1 MNTAEK
7 KTNKKEKKSNK
18 KESVKKIKYL
28 EVCEMERTEGQE
40 ADDIAYELAG
50 CPDGWR

>member
-1 MNTAEK
+1 MSKAKK
-7 KTNKKEKKSNK
+7 KTNK
-18 KESVKKIKYL
+18 KESVKKIKYS
-28 EVCEMERTEGQE
+28 EVSQMERTEGQE